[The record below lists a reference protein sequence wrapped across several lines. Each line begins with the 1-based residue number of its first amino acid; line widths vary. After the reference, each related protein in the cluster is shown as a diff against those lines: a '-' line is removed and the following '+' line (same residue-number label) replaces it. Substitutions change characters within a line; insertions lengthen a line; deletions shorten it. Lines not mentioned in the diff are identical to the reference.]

1 MGNDSPAPLEARQ
14 ERLTVI
20 IIVTT
25 HFWSIH
31 YTPGIVVSAWPGP
44 INLSLTA
51 WLRPTPH
58 TEIIPFYR

>member
-1 MGNDSPAPLEARQ
+1 MGNDSPSPLEACQ

-25 HFWSIH
+25 HFWSIQ
-31 YTPGIVVSAWPGP
+31 YMPGIVVSAWPGP
-44 INLSLTA
+44 TNPSLTA
-51 WLRPTPH
+51 WLRPTPG